1 MMSYEYDPVTL
12 KVWSQIS
19 QPVLH
24 TFLSFHG
31 NNYILIVSI
40 CQQENNLSSCKSID
54 VKINFRNVM

>member
-1 MMSYEYDPVTL
+1 MSYEYDPVTL

-19 QPVLH
+19 QQVLH

-31 NNYILIVSI
+31 NNYILLVSI
-40 CQQENNLSSCKSID
+40 CQQENNLFSKSID